1 MSVLQAGDL
10 SVTGN
15 IFFCLYSLVTK
26 VDLTVSCVGGRET
39 N

>member
-1 MSVLQAGDL
+1 MFIVQAWDL

-15 IFFCLYSLVTK
+15 IFSCLYSLVTK
-26 VDLTVSCVGGRET
+26 VDLTVSRVGGREI